1 MERAELSLLLG
12 AENRAILR
20 RLALTLLRQEITAS
34 CGIKHRRL
42 NAARAEDCLLA
53 VLSSA

>member
-1 MERAELSLLLG
+1 MLLG
-12 AENRAILR
+12 AESRAILR
-20 RLALTLLRQEITAS
+20 RLALTLVRQEITAS